1 MSGSGEPKRHHLLER
16 QMRRHLRDRPDLG
29 DLEPFLQ
36 AVSEAYAELDEEK
49 AHIERAMELSSR
61 DLLRANHEIR
71 AVLAALPD
79 LILEID
85 ANDRILGCKS
95 FGTDGILT
103 GRPNLIGRPV
113 TELPFAGSIGQI
125 RSGVDLVRATR
136 RPISFDFRSDD
147 GATEEI
153 YEARIIPVDLGEVTL
168 MLIRDITF
176 RRRTEDALRSQEA
189 LMRTILDSAREG
201 IWGVDR
207 NGATV
212 FVNRSAAQLVGWE
225 VSDLIG
231 RNIHE
236 MLESQSDGDD
246 AAMIPAHQESTCPIC
261 RALATGTPEPVR
273 RETFR
278 RRHGDPF
285 PAQCSVN
292 PTYLEGEVAGA
303 VVTFNDVTEQLRL
316 ETQLLQAQK
325 LESIG
330 QLAAGIAHEI
340 NTPTQ
345 YLTDNIYFL
354 RDSFQSLREFVDS
367 CRVSESPEE
376 PRVAEG
382 AENAASGTTAPV
394 PDADIDFLLT
404 EIPLAIDQSLE
415 GLSRVSTIVRA
426 MKEFSH
432 PGTHEK
438 VPVDLNQAIRNT
450 VTVSRN
456 EWKYVATLDLDLDPE
471 LPLVPCY
478 VVDLN
483 QVFLNLIVNAAHAL
497 ETRGKGAR
505 DAMGHIRVTSRSAD
519 GWAEIQ
525 VADDGCG
532 IPAHQLGKI
541 FDPFFTT
548 KAVGKGTGQGLAI
561 AHSVVVSKHEGTIDV
576 RSEVGRGTTYTV
588 RIPLALP
595 EARAA

>member
-1 MSGSGEPKRHHLLER
+1 GSGEPKRHHLLER

-49 AHIERAMELSSR
+49 ALIERAMELSSR

-113 TELPFAGSIGQI
+113 TDLPFPGSIGQI

-136 RPISFDFRSDD
+136 RPISFDFRSEG
-147 GATEEI
+147 GAAEEI
-153 YEARIIPVDLGEVTL
+153 YEARIIPVDVGEVTL

-207 NGATV
+207 GGATV

-236 MLESQSDGDD
+236 MLESQSAGDG
-246 AAMIPAHQESTCPIC
+246 AAMVPAHQESTCPIC

-303 VVTFNDVTEQLRL
+303 VVTFNDVTEQLRM

-354 RDSFQSLREFVDS
+354 RDSFQSLREFVET
-367 CRVSESPEE
+367 CRVSPGSEE
-376 PRVAEG
+376 PPASEG
-382 AENAASGTTAPV
+382 TENPGPGTTPPV

-497 ETRGKGAR
+497 EARSKGAR
-505 DAMGHIRVTSRSAD
+505 EAMGHIRVTSRSVD

-525 VADDGCG
+525 VSDDGCG
-532 IPAHQLGKI
+532 IPAQQLGKI
-541 FDPFFTT
+541 YDPFFTT

-576 RSEVGRGTTYTV
+576 RSEVGRGTTFTV